1 MTHDKT
7 PTAIQAL
14 VLQWQAIANFLVNF
28 GRRFERLRR
37 AGNQDAL
44 RQVEELELMTRAAL
58 VPLNRQVNALM
69 DRHGKLSPEDEDALK
84 HLQAITLSLLTL
96 AMLAMQMR
104 EELEA
109 KRDVIERGAWATVD
123 QLCAT
128 QNPKGGMRFA
138 HPTLRAFSTFPN
150 GRYFD
155 SS

>member
-1 MTHDKT
+1 MTHNKT

-14 VLQWQAIANFLVNF
+14 VLHWQMIANFLVNF
-28 GRRFERLRR
+28 GRRIERVRR

-44 RQVEELELMTRAAL
+44 RQVEELELMTRSAL

-69 DRHGKLSPEDEDALK
+69 ERRGEFSPDDECALK

-109 KRDVIERGAWATVD
+109 ARDVTQRGAYET
-123 QLCAT
+123 LCA
-128 QNPKGGMRFA
+128 NNNVNGGMRSA
-138 HPTLRAFSTFPN
+138 YPTLQSFSTFPN